1 MVSIIPTDDHRQAL
15 RVRRFL
21 IALTGYLLLM
31 FVLVFVYLAGYTRG
45 VSFLGFS
52 AILLGHL
59 LVNAIFFLIFQ
70 SDINLKFADPSLTIP
85 QILAGT
91 FFCTLLSYYSPD
103 AMRGVILM
111 VYILIFMFGTFRL
124 KLKEFFALVAVTV
137 VLYGGA
143 MGLLY
148 HSHPEAVDPR
158 LEIMRT
164 FALLMALSWMSI
176 IGNYIANLR
185 IRIKRM
191 ASHDDLTNVYNR
203 REAFELLARE
213 KSFSDRSG
221 IPFSVCMIDLDN
233 FKQINDTYGHLAGDT
248 VLRTV
253 AGVFKENVR
262 SEDYVAR
269 YGGEE
274 FVVVFVNFECRSG
287 KENCVQRLLA
297 VTEALRFPEI
307 SESLRVTASLGVTA
321 YRPMETIDTLISR
334 ADKAL
339 YDAKAKGK
347 NRVEYLMGSESSDS
361 GDEEL

>member
-21 IALTGYLLLM
+21 IALAGYLLLM
-31 FVLVFVYLAGYTRG
+31 FVLVFVYAAGYTRG
-45 VSFLGFS
+45 LGPLGFS
-52 AILLGHL
+52 GILLGHL
-59 LVNAIFFLIFQ
+59 LVNFIIFLLFHKG
-70 SDINLKFADPSLTIP
+70 INLKFAIL
-85 QILAGT
+85 QILVGIL
-91 FFCTLLSYYSPD
+91 FCSILSYYSPD

-124 KLKEFFALVAVTV
+124 KLAEFFALVGVTV
-137 VLYGGA
+137 TLYGGS
-143 MGLLY
+143 MGLLN
-148 HSHPEAVDPR
+148 HFHPEAVVPR
-158 LEIMRT
+158 LEVMRT
-164 FALLMALSWMSI
+164 FALLMALSWVSI
-176 IGNYIANLR
+176 MGNYIANLR

-203 REAFELLARE
+203 REAFEILARE
-213 KSFSDRSG
+213 KAFSDRSG
-221 IPFSVCMIDLDN
+221 ISFSVCMIDLDN

-248 VLRTV
+248 VLRAV
-253 AGVFKENVR
+253 AGAFKENIR

-274 FVVVFVNFECRSG
+274 FVVVFVNFECRNG
-287 KENCVQRLLA
+287 NENCVQRLLA

-307 SESLRVTASLGVTA
+307 SKALRVTASLGVTA
-321 YRPMETIDTLISR
+321 YRPMESIDALISR

-347 NRVEYLMGSESSDS
+347 NRVEYLMCSGPADS
-361 GDEEL
+361 GDEEV